1 MTPGPA
7 VVPAGPSLGPH
18 AAYNEER
25 SEALVNVAML
35 SRISA
40 LAVVLAL
47 PAQAHHG
54 VAPHYDDSKQVTID
68 GTVSEFQF
76 INPHSF
82 VYLRVVGADGKEA
95 IWHCEMASRSVLA
108 RNGLTQETFA
118 AGKHVKITG
127 SQARQ
132 NPTGCALREARF
144 DDGSVLHS
152 STLFEGTPART
163 QVAEAQR
170 ESIEGVW
177 AMKRFAVS
185 RYIGVLTDE
194 GERLR
199 AAFDPI
205 KDDPAIYCD
214 PASPV
219 RFWVNVN
226 EPFEIKRDGNTVVV
240 DHQFMDTRRVI
251 HLNETAP
258 PPGTARSTMGY
269 STGRFDGS
277 ALVID
282 TTSFVAATLEP
293 RYGVMHSADLKLNE
307 RIEVNPRTHE
317 LEITWTIDDPVV
329 FKEPHT
335 QKEVFV
341 RTERWH
347 EPYNCKPGYQQ

>member
-1 MTPGPA
+1 M
-7 VVPAGPSLGPH
+7 
-18 AAYNEER
+18 
-25 SEALVNVAML
+25 
-35 SRISA
+35 
-40 LAVVLAL
+40 LAL
-47 PAQAHHG
+47 PALAHHG

-82 VYLRVVGADGKEA
+82 VYLRVVGSGGQEA
-95 IWHCEMASRSVLA
+95 VWHCEMASRSVLA
-108 RNGLTQETFA
+108 RNGLRQETFA
-118 AGKHVKITG
+118 VGKHVRITG

-132 NPTGCALREARF
+132 NPTGCALREAHF
-144 DDGSVLHS
+144 DDGSVLRS
-152 STLFEGTPART
+152 STLFGATPAT
-163 QVAEAQR
+163 TAVPPAQSD
-170 ESIEGVW
+170 SIEGVW
-177 AMKRFAVS
+177 AMKRFTVS
-185 RYIGVLTDE
+185 RYIGALTEE

-226 EPFEIKRDGNTVVV
+226 EPFEIKRGATEVVV
-240 DHQFMDTRRVI
+240 EHQFMDSRRVI
-251 HLNETAP
+251 QLDRTAP
-258 PPGTARSTMGY
+258 PPGTPRSTLGY

-277 ALVID
+277 ALVIE

-293 RYGVMHSADLKLNE
+293 RYGVMHSADLKLTE
-307 RIEVNPRTHE
+307 RIEVNPATHE

-335 QKEVFV
+335 QKEIFV
-341 RTERWH
+341 RTERWR

>member
-1 MTPGPA
+1 MNP
-7 VVPAGPSLGPH
+7 
-18 AAYNEER
+18 
-25 SEALVNVAML
+25 AML
-35 SRISA
+35 AGLVA
-40 LAVVLAL
+40 LAAALAL

-118 AGKHVKITG
+118 EGKHVRITG

-132 NPTGCALREARF
+132 NPTGCALREAHF

-152 STLFEGTPART
+152 STLFEGTPAKT
-163 QVAEAQR
+163 PVTEAQR

-185 RYIGVLTDE
+185 RYLGALTDE

-226 EPFEIKRDGNTVVV
+226 EPFEIKREGNTVVV

-258 PPGTARSTMGY
+258 PPRTSPSTMGY
-269 STGRFDGS
+269 STGRFDGG

-282 TTSFVAATLEP
+282 TASFVAATLEP
-293 RYGVMHSADLKLNE
+293 RYGVMHSADLKLTE
-307 RIEVNPRTHE
+307 RLEVNPQTHE

-335 QKEVFV
+335 QKEIFV
-341 RTERWH
+341 RTERWR

>member
-1 MTPGPA
+1 
-7 VVPAGPSLGPH
+7 VN
-18 AAYNEER
+18 AAT
-25 SEALVNVAML
+25 L
-35 SRISA
+35 SRLSV
-40 LAVVLAL
+40 LAIVLAL

-54 VAPHYDDSKQVTID
+54 VAAHYDDSKQVTID
-68 GTVSEFQF
+68 GSVSEFQF

-95 IWHCEMASRSVLA
+95 IWHCEMASRSVLE
-108 RNGLTQETFA
+108 RNGLTQAMFA
-118 AGKHVKITG
+118 PGKHVVITG

-132 NPTGCALREARF
+132 NPTGCALREAHF
-144 DDGSVLHS
+144 DDGSVLRS
-152 STLFEGTPART
+152 STLFEGTPAT
-163 QVAEAQR
+163 TAVPEAQR
-170 ESIEGVW
+170 ESIDGVW

-185 RYIGVLTDE
+185 RYSGVLTDE

-219 RFWVNVN
+219 RFWINVN
-226 EPFEIKRDGNTVVV
+226 EPFEIKREGNTVVV
-240 DHQFMDTRRVI
+240 DHQFMDSQRVI
-251 HLNETAP
+251 HLNETGP

-269 STGRFDGS
+269 STGRFDGG

-282 TTSFVAATLEP
+282 TRSFVAATLEP
-293 RYGVMHSADLKLNE
+293 RYGVMHTADLKLAE
-307 RIEVNPRTHE
+307 RLAVNPQTHE

-329 FKEPHT
+329 FKKPYT
-335 QKEVFV
+335 QTELYV
-341 RTERWH
+341 RSDRWT

>member
-1 MTPGPA
+1 MNA
-7 VVPAGPSLGPH
+7 VT
-18 AAYNEER
+18 
-25 SEALVNVAML
+25 L
-35 SRISA
+35 SRLGA

-47 PAQAHHG
+47 PARAHHG
-54 VAPHYDDSKQVTID
+54 VAPHYDDGRQVTLD
-68 GTVSEFQF
+68 GTVAEFQF

-82 VYLRVVGADGKEA
+82 VFLRTVGAGGEEA
-95 IWHCEMASRSVLA
+95 VWHCEMASRSVLA

-118 AGKHVKITG
+118 AGRHVRITG
-127 SQARQ
+127 SQARH
-132 NPTGCALREARF
+132 NATGCALREAHF
-144 DDGSVLHS
+144 DDGSVLRS
-152 STLFEGTPART
+152 STLFGATPAT
-163 QVAEAQR
+163 TAVPEAQR

-185 RYIGVLTDE
+185 RYIGVLTEE

-226 EPFEIKRDGNTVVV
+226 EPFEIRREGDTVVV

-251 HLNETAP
+251 HLNEPP
-258 PPGTARSTMGY
+258 PPGAPRGTMGY
-269 STGRFDGS
+269 STGEFDGD
-277 ALVID
+277 ALVVE
-282 TTSFVAATLEP
+282 TTHFVAGALEP
-293 RYGVMHSADLKLNE
+293 RYGVMHSAALKLTE
-307 RIEVNPRTHE
+307 RIEVDEQTHE
-317 LEITWTIDDPVV
+317 LTIAWTIDDPVV

-335 QKEVFV
+335 QTEVFV
-341 RTERWH
+341 RTERWR

>member
-1 MTPGPA
+1 MN
-7 VVPAGPSLGPH
+7 
-18 AAYNEER
+18 AAT
-25 SEALVNVAML
+25 L
-35 SRISA
+35 SRLGA
-40 LAVVLAL
+40 LAALLAL
-47 PAQAHHG
+47 PASAHHG
-54 VAPHYDDSKQVTID
+54 VAPHYDDGQQVTLD
-68 GTVSEFQF
+68 GTVSEFEF

-82 VYLRVVGADGKEA
+82 VYLRTVGADGEEA

-118 AGKHVKITG
+118 AGRHVRITG
-127 SQARQ
+127 SQARH
-132 NPTGCALREARF
+132 NPTGCALREAHF
-144 DDGSVLHS
+144 DDGSVLRS
-152 STLFEGTPART
+152 STLFGATPAT
-163 QVAEAQR
+163 TAVPESQR

-226 EPFEIKRDGNTVVV
+226 EPFAIERDGDTVIVE
-240 DHQFMDTRRVI
+240 HQFMDTRRVI
-251 HLNETAP
+251 HLNESAP
-258 PPGTARSTMGY
+258 PPGTPRSTMGY
-269 STGRFDGS
+269 STGRFDGD
-277 ALVID
+277 ALVIE
-282 TTSFVAATLEP
+282 TTQFVAGALEP
-293 RYGVMHSADLKLNE
+293 RYGVMHSADLKLTE
-307 RIEVNPRTHE
+307 RLEVDDETHE
-317 LEITWTIDDPVV
+317 LRISWTIDDPVM

-335 QKEVFV
+335 QQELYV
-341 RTERWH
+341 RTERWR